1 MLKLDARDEGRHLP
15 GTDRLWGESW
25 YHDFAAEDGSYGGY
39 LRLGLYPNQGVA
51 WYWVHLVRAGQPL
64 VVIRDHEVPC
74 PTSMRGPVQAASGR
88 VKGSWAPVQP
98 LRAYRIT
105 TEGTGVALKNPADA
119 FHGEQGNEVSVSVDL
134 TWEAAAPCFA
144 YGATTRFEQSAWV
157 TGEVTIGD
165 ERIDVHCPGQR
176 DHSWGVRDWWLFPW
190 VWCSGRLDDG
200 TWWHTV
206 RSVNPGPDAFQ
217 TGYIVDAGADEWR
230 EVTSIDVDYELDTE
244 QLPTSVDL
252 TVGDLELHLTP
263 ELHAPV
269 LLASKD
275 GTKTSRFP
283 RSMSAVTTPDG
294 RTGHCWLEFNF
305 PDGVAHL
312 GS

>member
-1 MLKLDARDEGRHLP
+1 MELHARDEGRHAP
-15 GTDRLWGESW
+15 GEEELWGESW

-39 LRLGLYPNQGVA
+39 LRLGLYPNHGVA